1 MKTFYGFG
9 QLAGAAEVP
18 TASPAGQ
25 TPTPGQGRTCPDL
38 YLFREVLPVA
48 LSVNGSQTERALGPG
63 FLTEL
68 HAREVSR
75 ERFAHAERVL
85 VQHSTLQTHHNFSV
99 QPPVDRY
106 LSILHFGVITNHAV
120 MHILAYVFR

>member
-68 HAREVSR
+68 RREKFRGRDSPTQS
-75 ERFAHAERVL
+75 A
-85 VQHSTLQTHHNFSV
+85 FSCNI
-99 QPPVDRY
+99 PLY
-106 LSILHFGVITNHAV
+106 EHIIISLSIFLLTDI
-120 MHILAYVFR
+120 